1 MVPTYLLPAKERRL
15 LGKFHD
21 SNKTERLV
29 CVETDG
35 QHDFM
40 GSETLSSTCYIVSDE
55 SSIPFYL
62 RVNACYILPTNIVY
76 PFTLRVTGIIKSR
89 ENAIVEYLDYQIVAH
104 REMEICKQQS
114 EIKMT
119 KEKWRYA
126 SSKAMEMEI
135 CKQQSETE
143 MRKWRY
149 ASSKARLKCAVEI
162 CKQQS
167 EIKIRHGTAFF
178 CLLHTFRRI

>member
-1 MVPTYLLPAKERRL
+1 
-15 LGKFHD
+15 
-21 SNKTERLV
+21 
-29 CVETDG
+29 
-35 QHDFM
+35 
-40 GSETLSSTCYIVSDE
+40 
-55 SSIPFYL
+55 
-62 RVNACYILPTNIVY
+62 
-76 PFTLRVTGIIKSR
+76 
-89 ENAIVEYLDYQIVAH
+89 
-104 REMEICKQQS
+104 MEICKQQS
-114 EIKMT
+114 EMT

-167 EIKIRHGTAFF
+167 EIKIRQLPAEDRFKRYGRYSERGKLFF
-178 CLLHTFRRI
+178 GSIDRY